1 MKFKALSITFVFSA
15 IVMLMLAL
23 AGCGKQATNEP
34 VNTSYEVVDYQGT
47 TVKFK
52 EKPSRIMTV
61 TMSTDNIVLGLV
73 KPDKMVAC
81 NNLLDDPI
89 SSNIVELGKQIPN
102 KIRHP
107 KVEEILALQPDLVIA
122 ADWGNIDYVQSLR
135 DMGIN
140 VVVVKGAKSLDDVRG
155 NITMISA
162 ALGEKEKGEKL
173 IAMMDEKLAA
183 LKAKTDKIPQDKRKK
198 VALISLMNNY
208 GGKNCI
214 YDEACQWA
222 GVRNGLA
229 EAGLKRGDKLT
240 KEMLVKIDADLIFLP
255 SYTAH
260 GTYDIQAF
268 RDRYLKDPSL
278 QQMRAIMNDGL
289 RYPRDSYIYLASQD
303 FVFAAQEIAYVTY
316 GDEFKL
322 DDQQHLS
329 VAE

>member
-1 MKFKALSITFVFSA
+1 MKFKVLSITCIFSA
-15 IVMLMLAL
+15 VMILMLAL
-23 AGCGKQATNEP
+23 AGCGKQAANEP
-34 VNTSYEVVDYQGT
+34 ADTSYEVVDYQGT

-52 EKPSRIMTV
+52 EKPSRILTV

-73 KPDKMVAC
+73 KPDKVVAC
-81 NNLLDDPI
+81 NTLLDDPI

-140 VVVVKGAKSLDDVRG
+140 VVVVKGAKSLEDVRG
-155 NITMISA
+155 NITMIAA
-162 ALGEKEKGEKL
+162 ALGEKEKGQKL
-173 IAMMDEKLAA
+173 ISLMDEKLAE
-183 LKAKTDKIPQDKRKK
+183 LKAKTDKIPQEKRKK

-229 EAGLKRGDKLT
+229 EAGLKRGDKLS
-240 KEMLVKIDADLIFLP
+240 KEMLVKIDADLLFLP

-289 RYPRDSYIYLASQD
+289 RYPRDSYIYSASQD
-303 FVFAAQEIAYVTY
+303 FVYAAQEIAYVTY